1 MCPGART
8 LQSSPQGGAVDE
20 RDLGVPN
27 LGAVDE
33 AMEVD
38 KVTVDP

>member
-20 RDLGVPN
+20 RDLGGPT
-27 LGAVDE
+27 LGVVGE

-38 KVTVDP
+38 KITVYP